1 MSFTLTFAQ
10 SSEHLKFKGVP
21 IDGTLSEYVSK
32 MKQAGFQLIETDDGV
47 AVLEGEFAG
56 YKDC

>member
-1 MSFTLTFAQ
+1 MIIIVLSSYAQ

-32 MKQAGFQLIETDDGV
+32 MK
-47 AVLEGEFAG
+47 
-56 YKDC
+56 